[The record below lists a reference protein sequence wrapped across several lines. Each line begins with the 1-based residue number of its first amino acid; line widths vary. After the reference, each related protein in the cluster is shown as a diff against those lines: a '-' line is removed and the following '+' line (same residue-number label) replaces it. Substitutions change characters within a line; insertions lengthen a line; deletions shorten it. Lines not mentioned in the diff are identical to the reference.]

1 MNAEANPSKINNQI
15 NENISSSTV
24 SLGKLIKQQI
34 NESKADGR
42 SSTKTSKNGDF
53 KSLEKFKELYAKL
66 ESGALNNDKFK
77 AEVTET
83 IKVTPQFD
91 KILNDP
97 HRSYKELV
105 KTLEVSK
112 KRVDSDLY
120 DTKQGRTVISS
131 TALTTVNLKSKNDIN
146 LSDLNNHIKSF
157 AQGFTSKNDFVAYL
171 QKKNVPVTMEL
182 ERNIRE
188 HEETKSVPYFK
199 LGKCIYTAIG
209 ESNKSESLADSPNKK
224 NPNSYRFVNRPN
236 LGKGDP
242 VTKEKMKVETLR
254 KELDKLG
261 NGVYLTHKRRQEP
274 KIVDNGELTVWEP
287 DYSSEKKLGKTLT
300 HLEHHDI
307 FAWNNAQDDKI
318 VNRKAQIV
326 QRAAMSSG
334 DIIRWQD

>member
-105 KTLEVSK
+105 KTLEV
-112 KRVDSDLY
+112 
-120 DTKQGRTVISS
+120 
-131 TALTTVNLKSKNDIN
+131 
-146 LSDLNNHIKSF
+146 
-157 AQGFTSKNDFVAYL
+157 
-171 QKKNVPVTMEL
+171 
-182 ERNIRE
+182 
-188 HEETKSVPYFK
+188 
-199 LGKCIYTAIG
+199 
-209 ESNKSESLADSPNKK
+209 
-224 NPNSYRFVNRPN
+224 
-236 LGKGDP
+236 
-242 VTKEKMKVETLR
+242 
-254 KELDKLG
+254 
-261 NGVYLTHKRRQEP
+261 
-274 KIVDNGELTVWEP
+274 
-287 DYSSEKKLGKTLT
+287 
-300 HLEHHDI
+300 
-307 FAWNNAQDDKI
+307 
-318 VNRKAQIV
+318 
-326 QRAAMSSG
+326 
-334 DIIRWQD
+334 